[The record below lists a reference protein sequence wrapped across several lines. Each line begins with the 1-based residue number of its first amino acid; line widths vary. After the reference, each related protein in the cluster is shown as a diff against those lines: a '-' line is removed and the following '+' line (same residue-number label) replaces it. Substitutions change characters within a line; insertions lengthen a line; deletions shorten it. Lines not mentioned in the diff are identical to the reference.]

1 MPALFQ
7 KWLLAVAWSCLI
19 QVTHSSWSLRLCFW
33 LPYFLEQWEVKK
45 KEYAN
50 VVAVIIDSPFII
62 SLVRILWTLD
72 SWCSCSE
79 FKSYM
84 LINPEHLLY
93 FRIPC
98 ECYKEIFSSVV
109 NINNNYLVF
118 ITLLIL
124 KLFPK
129 FKSFLGNVIGD
140 EVQFCPC

>member
-1 MPALFQ
+1 MTAC
-7 KWLLAVAWSCLI
+7 SCLKLFD
-19 QVTHSSWSLRLCFW
+19 SSNAFIMKFAIV
-33 LPYFLEQWEVKK
+33 FLATIFFGAMGGKK

-98 ECYKEIFSSVV
+98 ECYKEIFSSIV

-118 ITLLIL
+118 IILSIL

-140 EVQFCPC
+140 EAQFCPC